1 MIFSTFSFLL
11 AFLPAVCCAYA
22 LALRAGRMRLAK
34 GVLVLASLL
43 FYALGSGR
51 GPRGSRW
58 RWAWWPMCSCWAG
71 TSTPTSPSS
80 T

>member
-11 AFLPAVCCAYA
+11 AFLPAVFCAYA

-51 GPRGSRW
+51 GPRG
-58 RWAWWPMCSCWAG
+58 
-71 TSTPTSPSS
+71 
-80 T
+80 